1 MTVSV
6 DGVLAQVEPT
16 VVFVNLRLQKV
27 NNVVAKTTNVFPMIV
42 TVALVGPT

>member
-6 DGVLAQVEPT
+6 GGVSVQVEPT

-27 NNVVAKTTNVFPMIV
+27 NSVMANTTNVFPVIV
-42 TVALVGPT
+42 TVALVEPT